1 MRRLVVFIIFLSAV
15 FTAVR
20 FNDAVAEEPLYIQNL
35 SPAGGMSFPAP
46 RSAVVLEKGSNM
58 ILLNTSL
65 ANHFVIQESENERL
79 FLDGQTTKITM
90 EWRRSLTDKLDVSL
104 SIPMI
109 SQNNGFLD
117 SEISNWHNFWGL
129 PDGDR
134 QYFQSDELSYSYQTP
149 SINLDFSSPRT
160 GVGDIALFSNYLA
173 YSSSVLK
180 ASFSSGIMFSSG
192 ESDSFLGVGSE
203 QISFAAHLSGLDQNI
218 NGFEWNLHAGY
229 TYSTSDWFAMKN
241 TERLRWF
248 SGVSLTKKISERFSA
263 LIQLDAHH
271 RLANNAIKPLGRLA
285 AILSL
290 GLRYKVSDKWIF
302 DISFSEDIKV
312 ESAPDIT
319 FNGTLRYSWK

>member
-1 MRRLVVFIIFLSAV
+1 MRRSVAFIIFLAAL

-46 RSAVVLEKGSNM
+46 RSAVVLERGSNM
-58 ILLNTSL
+58 IVLNTSL

-79 FLDGQTTKITM
+79 FLDGQTTKITV
-90 EWRRSLTDKLDVSL
+90 EWRRSLTDKLDISL

-117 SEISNWHNFWGL
+117 NEISNWHNFWGL

-134 QYFQSDELSYSYQTP
+134 QYFQNDELSYSYQTP

-160 GVGDIALFSNYLA
+160 GVGDIALFSNYLIF
-173 YSSSVLK
+173 SSPVLK

-192 ESDSFLGVGSE
+192 ERNSFLGTGSE
-203 QISFAAHLSGLDQNI
+203 HISFATHLSGLNQDI
-218 NGFEWNLHAGY
+218 NGFEWNFHAGY
-229 TYSTSDWFAMKN
+229 VYSTSDWFAMKN

-290 GLRYKVSDKWIF
+290 GLRYKISGKWIF
-302 DISFSEDIKV
+302 DISFSEDIEV

>member
-1 MRRLVVFIIFLSAV
+1 MRRLVVFIIFLAAV

-20 FNDAVAEEPLYIQNL
+20 FNDAVAEDPLYIQNL

-46 RSAVVLEKGSNM
+46 RTAVVLEKGSNM

-134 QYFQSDELSYSYQTP
+134 QYFQNDELSYSYQTP
-149 SINLDFSSPRT
+149 SINLDFSSPRA

-173 YSSSVLK
+173 YSGPVLK

-203 QISFAAHLSGLDQNI
+203 QISFAAHLSGFDQNI

-271 RLANNAIKPLGRLA
+271 RLANNAIKPLDRLA

-312 ESAPDIT
+312 ESAPDIA